1 LIDYRIKPAAGYGRR
16 VADVVSMLEHS
27 RSVTL
32 SEIQGLDQSRLDFLL
47 DDTSNSIGAL
57 LMHMAA
63 IEFVHTIITFEHR
76 DLNEDERA
84 KWETALELGNLAR
97 EKYTGKD
104 LEFYMAE
111 LDAVRRNTL
120 EKLKDADED
129 WLLKDHHWENGL
141 AYNHYWMWF
150 HVIEDEVS
158 HRGQIKLLKRLA
170 FRHKI

>member
-1 LIDYRIKPAAGYGRR
+1 MIDYRIKPAAGYRSR

-32 SEIQGLDQSRLDFLL
+32 SEIQGLDQFRLDFLIEEA
-47 DDTSNSIGAL
+47 SNSIGAL

-63 IEFVHTIITFEHR
+63 IEFVHTIITFEQR
-76 DLNEDERA
+76 DLNEDERG
-84 KWETALELGNLAR
+84 KWETALELGNQAR
-97 EKYTGKD
+97 EKYRGND
-104 LEFYMAE
+104 LAFYLAE
-111 LDAVRRNTL
+111 LDEVRRNTL
-120 EKLKDADED
+120 EKLKDADEA

-158 HRGQIKLLKRLA
+158 HRGQIKLIKRLA
-170 FRHKI
+170 DGQA

>member
-1 LIDYRIKPAAGYGRR
+1 MIDYRIMPAAEYGKR

-32 SEIQGLDQSRLDFLL
+32 TEIRGLDQSRLDFLI
-47 DDTSNSIGAL
+47 DEASNSIGAL

-63 IEFVHTIITFEHR
+63 IEFVHTIITFEQR

-84 KWETALELGNLAR
+84 KWGTALELGNLAR
-97 EKYTGKD
+97 EKYRGKD
-104 LEFYMAE
+104 LAFYMAE
-111 LDAVRRNTL
+111 LAAVRRNTL

-150 HVIEDEVS
+150 HVIEDEIS
-158 HRGQIKLLKRLA
+158 HRGQIKLLKRLLD
-170 FRHKI
+170 RQI